1 MIDFGALFILCLFL
15 FCLAVYRLESRRKRR
30 DYKPAEKR
38 DKKAP
43 LVEDAGHGWVWVT
56 RGKKRE
62 LMTIET
68 AEAAGYIKKKEKG
81 RDELR
86 SAFGV
91 HLGKG

>member
-1 MIDFGALFILCLFL
+1 MNDIAAGLFL
-15 FCLAVYRLESRRKRR
+15 LVVVIPVILGLAIAFLTRK
-30 DYKPAEKR
+30 KAHTPKH
-38 DKKAP
+38 DKKGP

-68 AEAAGYIKKKEKG
+68 AEAAGYIKKKDEK
-81 RDELR
+81 REQLK

-91 HLGKG
+91 PLGKG